1 MYNYRLEIKNLTA
14 AQLESIGEICLK
26 LLSREHSS
34 EELYTL
40 NMTLKDVPNLY
51 EIQETEK
58 AS

>member
-26 LLSREHSS
+26 LLSREHNAD
-34 EELYTL
+34 ELYTL
-40 NMTLKDVPNLY
+40 NLTLKDIPKLY
-51 EIQETEK
+51 VNQETEK